1 MKKIELVSEID
12 LNALYSW
19 LQHPEAGGIDL
30 FIGSVRN
37 HAHGKSVIK
46 LVFEGYEPMAIYQ
59 MNKLADQAIKQ
70 WPIKRLLMIHALGSK
85 NIGDPVVVIGVAT
98 AHRNDAFEA
107 CKFLIDELKNTVPI
121 WKKEHFTDHT
131 VWVNA
136 HP

>member
-12 LNALYSW
+12 LNGLYSW

-46 LVFEGYEPMAIYQ
+46 LVFEGYEPMAIHQ
-59 MNKLADQAIKQ
+59 MNKLADQALKQ

>member
-12 LNALYSW
+12 LNGLYSW

-46 LVFEGYEPMAIYQ
+46 LVFEGYEPMAIHQ

-70 WPIKRLLMIHALGSK
+70 WPLKRLLMIHALGSK